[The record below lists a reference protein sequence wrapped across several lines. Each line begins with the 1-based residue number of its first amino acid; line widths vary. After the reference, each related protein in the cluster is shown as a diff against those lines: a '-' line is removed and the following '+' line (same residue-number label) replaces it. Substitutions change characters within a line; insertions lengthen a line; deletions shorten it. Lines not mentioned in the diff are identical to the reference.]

1 MSGTMRGTMTR
12 RVAMTSICMAAL
24 SVSACHREPPPEHV
38 TTFDM
43 QDAWVRATPDSGA
56 TTAAYMKL
64 VNGTSSTVVV
74 SGFSSSDAATV
85 ELHRSSTDAEGEAHM
100 SMQDS
105 LAIPPGKSV
114 TLEPGGYHLM
124 LIGTTHP
131 LVPGKLARIVMHL
144 SDGSVVSTSARIKS

>member
-1 MSGTMRGTMTR
+1 MSRVVNLRG
-12 RVAMTSICMAAL
+12 AIALLCATSL
-24 SVSACHREPPPEHV
+24 SLAGCRHEPPPEHV
-38 TTFDM
+38 TTFEM

-56 TTAAYMKL
+56 TTAAYMKF

-74 SGFSSSDAATV
+74 SGFSSSDANTV

-105 LAIPPGKSV
+105 LAIAPGQSV
-114 TLEPGGYHLM
+114 TLKPGGYHLM

-131 LVPGKLARIVMHL
+131 LLPGKLARLVMRL

>member
-1 MSGTMRGTMTR
+1 MGVMSLP
-12 RVAMTSICMAAL
+12 APLILLCAAL
-24 SVSACHREPPPEHV
+24 VTLSACHRKAAPERV

-64 VNGTSSTVVV
+64 VNGTSATIVV
-74 SGFSSSDAATV
+74 SGFTSDDARAV
-85 ELHRSSTDAEGEAHM
+85 ELHRSTTDAEGEAHM
-100 SMQDS
+100 AMQDS
-105 LAIPPGKSV
+105 LAIPPGQTV
-114 TLEPGGYHLM
+114 TLKPGGYHLM

-144 SDGSVVSTSARIKS
+144 SDGSIVSTSARIKS